1 MLSASQ
7 KGLKPDS
14 PKLIA
19 NESRTYQLDDSE
31 KLDMECLL
39 MPSSSSQTYL
49 PTGHSNRIARYLLDP
64 DMQLSQNYSTLKTT
78 EVIAPQVAP
87 DRLHSVSSTPM
98 NSLPLRSDLH
108 AAFSQQQY
116 VSECLPKQNE
126 RAPPTESSRSITC
139 DSHNERRSRFSER
152 IQLARIAVDERAKMN
167 KKPSHFDTHYLTNVV
182 CNTPPDETFNKSTLC
197 PATLRCLLRDETC
210 ADAKHPLKPPFIKP
224 GSNELTQNQHR
235 HVDYQPEYLDKKQN
249 TEYTSV
255 QVSPRTTKLHFQDPV
270 DSSGLDVDSPSEVD
284 TSFHSDDASVDNMQ
298 NMSATYDS
306 LRTEK
311 QEARFKIVQPK
322 GVLVSESPDARRQR
336 KLEKNNGSQRTVVW
350 MDELYGDSSSG
361 CCTRKCDS
369 LTELNQPNS
378 MRRKTHPQCPS
389 TLHQNS
395 PSGILCTNQ
404 QTDVEHCSMFNGIWD
419 KFSDNQRCTSIT
431 TNPQQKT
438 PTTPSGRRSL
448 PDPSK
453 AKRFSM
459 S

>member
-1 MLSASQ
+1 
-7 KGLKPDS
+7 
-14 PKLIA
+14 LIA
-19 NESRTYQLDDSE
+19 SESDTYQFGDSE
-31 KLDMECLL
+31 KLDKKCLL
-39 MPSSSSQTYL
+39 LPSSLSQAYL
-49 PTGHSNRIARYLLDP
+49 PTENSKRIARYLRDP

-78 EVIAPQVAP
+78 ELIAPQVAP

-98 NSLPLRSDLH
+98 NSLPLRSDLL
-108 AAFSQQQY
+108 ATFSQQQY
-116 VSECLPKQNE
+116 VSEYLPNQNE
-126 RAPPTESSRSITC
+126 RAPPTESSRSMTC

-152 IQLARIAVDERAKMN
+152 IQLARIAVDERAKMDKN
-167 KKPSHFDTHYLTNVV
+167 PSPFDTHYSTNVV
-182 CNTPPDETFNKSTLC
+182 CDTPPDEIWNRSTLY
-197 PATLRCLLRDETC
+197 PATLRCLLRDETYT
-210 ADAKHPLKPPFIKP
+210 DTKRPPKSPLIKP
-224 GSNELTQNQHR
+224 DPNELTLNQYR
-235 HVDYQPEYLDKKQN
+235 QLDCRPENPGNKRS
-249 TEYTSV
+249 TESISV

-284 TSFHSDDASVDNMQ
+284 TSFHSDDAPIDNRQ
-298 NMSATYDS
+298 KVSATYDS

-311 QEARFKIVQPK
+311 QEAGFKIVQPK
-322 GVLVSESPDARRQR
+322 GVLVSESPDVRRQR

-361 CCTRKCDS
+361 CYTRKCDS
-369 LTELNQPNS
+369 LTELSQPNS
-378 MRRKTHPQCPS
+378 MRRKTHPQCQS
-389 TLHQNS
+389 TPHQNS

-404 QTDVEHCSMFNGIWD
+404 QTGVEDCSMFNGIRE

-431 TNPQQKT
+431 PNPQQKT